1 MLLTMF
7 GILESSN
14 AIKNN
19 VEDVSDISALR
30 LASDAKDRYLVM
42 VGDGLTQIRA
52 KQFSDLI
59 EESSASYGPRHET
72 TMMIQ
77 KAMDQVIIIPGDL
90 HGGGFHIMQVVYN
103 LFYGAI
109 IQKIQTILQWKRIC
123 SSNVSKC
130 YQQAASL
137 STILAIEM
145 EHHFTSE
152 YFKTVDGLCE
162 DKAAFNAI
170 KDSREFTI
178 YIAKGFTR

>member
-1 MLLTMF
+1 
-7 GILESSN
+7 
-14 AIKNN
+14 
-19 VEDVSDISALR
+19 
-30 LASDAKDRYLVM
+30 M

-59 EESSASYGPRHET
+59 KESSASYGPCHET

-77 KAMDQVIIIPGDL
+77 KAIDQVIFIPGDL

-123 SSNVSKC
+123 GSDVSKC

-137 STILAIEM
+137 AYVLATEM
-145 EHHFTSE
+145 ECQITLQIISKLWMVPMKIRQRSIKLRIQWNLRSTSP
-152 YFKTVDGLCE
+152 KGTQDG
-162 DKAAFNAI
+162 
-170 KDSREFTI
+170 
-178 YIAKGFTR
+178 